1 MKKVYDLAARDSGT
15 WEWAEGHN
23 PKVVQYF
30 ADVGHSWV
38 KDDET
43 AWCAAF
49 VGAML
54 KRAGL
59 PHTGALNARSYLDWG
74 TPVGIEQAER
84 GDVVILWRGDR
95 DGWQGHVAFFHSLT
109 GDRVTL
115 LGGNQSNQ
123 VNLAAYPLDRVLG
136 VRRMAKPPREKL
148 TQTRSAKGAATAGA
162 GLVGSEAMDR
172 LSEAAQNGAAQLEPL
187 AQGSDMLQW
196 AFVALTVLGIGVVLY
211 ARWDD
216 IQKGLR

>member
-1 MKKVYDLAARDSGT
+1 MKAVYDIAAKDSGT

-30 ADVGHSWV
+30 ADVGHAWV
-38 KDDET
+38 QDDET

-74 TPVGIEQAER
+74 TPVPIEQAER
-84 GDVVILWRGDR
+84 GDVVILWRR
-95 DGWQGHVAFFHSLT
+95 DPDSWMGHVGFFHSLN
-109 GDRVTL
+109 GSKVSL
-115 LGGNQSNQ
+115 LGGNQRNQ
-123 VNLAAYPLDRVLG
+123 VNISAYDASRVLG
-136 VRRMAKPPREKL
+136 VRRMRKKPRATVLE
-148 TQTRSAKGAATAGA
+148 TRTGKGGAIAAAGTAGTA
-162 GLVGSEAMDR
+162 LAEMA
-172 LSEAAQNGAAQLEPL
+172 ETAQQGAAQVQPL
-187 AQGSDMLQW
+187 IGSLPSLVPI
-196 AFVALTVLGIGVVLY
+196 FVVLTLAGVGLALY

-216 IQKGLR
+216 LRHEG